1 MIEYLANFLR
11 SVIAL
16 SPTELATC
24 LHLCLNQ
31 LAPAYE
37 GIELGIA
44 ETTLMKVI
52 AQTTGRTLAQVRQD
66 ARDTGDLG
74 LVAEQSKS
82 NQRMM
87 IEPAA
92 LTVPGVFAKLRDIAR
107 KTGAAS
113 MNTKADKIQAI
124 FVACRQSEAR
134 YFIRSLLGKLR
145 IGLAEQS
152 VLQVCDAC
160 ILYILYFGYFGKLS
174 YFILY
179 LHYPIYLSIFE
190 HIFTHFSFFY
200 LNQIVIL

>member
-44 ETTLMKVI
+44 ETNLMKVI
-52 AQTTGRTLAQVRQD
+52 AQTTGRSMAQVRQD

-82 NQRMM
+82 TQRMM
-87 IEPAA
+87 VEPAA
-92 LTVPGVFAKLRDIAR
+92 LTVPAIFAKLRDIAQ

-113 MNTKADKIQAI
+113 TNTKADKIQAI

-152 VLQVCDAC
+152 VLQALAQAC
-160 ILYILYFGYFGKLS
+160 ALTPPELQRTAEAGAKPKKRSAG
-174 YFILY
+174 
-179 LHYPIYLSIFE
+179 E
-190 HIFTHFSFFY
+190 
-200 LNQIVIL
+200 